1 MRDCDL
7 GLETANAHEYTIL
20 NRRWTQITKTRMDA
34 K

>member
-20 NRRWTQITKTRMDA
+20 NRRWTQIYADN
-34 K
+34 